1 MDGTEDWENEQIFNI
16 PAIYH
21 YLYLLNTNRVQGI
34 ILWGW
39 DTIVNKTNEI
49 PEMWWRMNE

>member
-1 MDGTEDWENEQIFNI
+1 MELKTGKMNKFLT
-16 PAIYH
+16 PATYH

-39 DTIVNKTNEI
+39 DTIVNKTNKI
-49 PEMWWRMNE
+49 PEM

>member
-21 YLYLLNTNRVQGI
+21 YLYMLNTNRVQGI

-39 DTIVNKTNEI
+39 DTIVNKTNKI
-49 PEMWWRMNE
+49 PEMW